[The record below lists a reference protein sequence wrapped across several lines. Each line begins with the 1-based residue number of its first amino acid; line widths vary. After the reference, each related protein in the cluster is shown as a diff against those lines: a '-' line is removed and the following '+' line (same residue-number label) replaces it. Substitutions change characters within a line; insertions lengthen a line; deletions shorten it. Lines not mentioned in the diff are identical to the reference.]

1 MITNKKKIHSIA
13 IIILFVIAFCIG
25 NSYTYSDIKDIL
37 STLQNISAM
46 IFTIAGIWLAYIYPK
61 AISVMVKP
69 SILTSEDKP
78 NSDGEIVRPELKLT
92 AEQKEG
98 LLKDVDRITLIV
110 EAIVVS
116 ALVILTILM
125 VNVSK
130 PFFSHSET
138 VINHIEA
145 YSKIGFF
152 ITLTLV
158 YFQIVSLISIIISNV
173 IFINDV
179 HNEKNKKEL
188 DELK

>member
-1 MITNKKKIHSIA
+1 MITKTYKRHLGGVF
-13 IIILFVIAFCIG
+13 ILFVLAFLLG
-25 NSYTYSDIKDIL
+25 DSYTYSDIKDIL

-61 AISVMVKP
+61 AISAMVKP
-69 SILTSEDKP
+69 SILIGENKP

-116 ALVILTILM
+116 ALVILAILLI
-125 VNVSK
+125 NVAK
-130 PFFSHSET
+130 PIFSHSET
-138 VINHIEA
+138 VINHIETF
-145 YSKIGFF
+145 SKIGFF

-158 YFQIVSLISIIISNV
+158 YFQIVSLI
-173 IFINDV
+173 
-179 HNEKNKKEL
+179 
-188 DELK
+188 